1 IGASSAQDF
10 SGSPV
15 GESYVVFGKED
26 GDAVELS
33 TIASGTGGFVINGTD
48 SGGLSG
54 GSVSG
59 AGDVNGDGLDDLIIG
74 APGSNS
80 NAGKSYVVFGKTS
93 GTAVSL
99 SSIVS
104 GTGGFVINGIDS
116 DDQSGKSVSGAGDVN
131 GDGLDDLII
140 GAPNGDPGSNS
151 SAGESYVV
159 FGKEN
164 GDAVELSTITS
175 GTGGFV
181 INGIDSGDRSGGSV
195 SGAGDVNGDGRDDL
209 IIGASGANPSGSF
222 LSGESYVVFGKT
234 SGTAVE
240 LASIALGADTD
251 GFVINGVDDYDYSG
265 SSVSGAGDVN
275 GDGLDDLIIGAY
287 QGLGG
292 AGESYV
298 VFGKAGGDVVELST
312 VVAGTG
318 GFVIKG
324 IDGGD
329 ESGKSVSGAGDVNG
343 DGLDDLIIGAPQAE
357 HGGDIVGNSYV
368 VFSPGT
374 IPLIVGL
381 ADEGGN
387 PVSDA
392 SIFMERSDAPLGFE
406 VSFSGF
412 DGDGN

>member
-1 IGASSAQDF
+1 M
-10 SGSPV
+10 
-15 GESYVVFGKED
+15 VFGKED

-275 GDGLDDLIIGAY
+275 GDGLDDLIIGADN
-287 QGLGG
+287 
-292 AGESYV
+292 ANSSSGESYV

-324 IDGGD
+324 IDGG
-329 ESGKSVSGAGDVNG
+329 GR
-343 DGLDDLIIGAPQAE
+343 IG
-357 HGGDIVGNSYV
+357 
-368 VFSPGT
+368 
-374 IPLIVGL
+374 
-381 ADEGGN
+381 
-387 PVSDA
+387 
-392 SIFMERSDAPLGFE
+392 
-406 VSFSGF
+406 
-412 DGDGN
+412 